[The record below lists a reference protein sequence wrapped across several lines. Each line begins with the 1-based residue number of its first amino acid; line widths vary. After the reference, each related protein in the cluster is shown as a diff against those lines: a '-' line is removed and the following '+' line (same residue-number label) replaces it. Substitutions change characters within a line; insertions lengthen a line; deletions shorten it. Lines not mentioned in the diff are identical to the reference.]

1 MSAERPTDHRGRFVP
16 DGSWPPGREA
26 PGPLEQ
32 VRRFLNTANQ
42 ESGADHF
49 ETPATLQA
57 WLEREGYEVGPLSR
71 DEHRPLLEL
80 RTALRELCL
89 ANHDRAGAP
98 AETVQDAGTAG
109 AETQATAV
117 LDRLG
122 ARAPVTIRLSA
133 QPGRPGLVPASTGA
147 PAVVAALLAAT
158 HDAMVA
164 GTWGRLKACRNHH
177 CRWAFYDHSRN
188 ASGAWCSLK
197 ACGSRMKVR
206 AYRARQRSGT
216 ATARSGLLALASL
229 AALASST
236 LLAACGTSGG
246 GTAGDGAGPAA
257 PEGSFCDVVSAWSD
271 AVTGTVNHFSLGSP
285 DVADGA
291 PRRLLYLEAWDGLG
305 HLASWVDEAAER
317 APRGTEDELRDAAGR
332 VREEVALGR
341 EASVALPESA
351 YEIAAVRNGT
361 LFKVSEKSRSVVFR
375 TLDLLR
381 VELGEGTV
389 PRRCGREPK
398 VVSLPVMTPP

>member
-1 MSAERPTDHRGRFVP
+1 MTVERPTDHRGRYVP

-26 PGPLEQ
+26 PGALEQ
-32 VRRFLNTANQ
+32 VRRFLNTANR

-49 ETPATLQA
+49 EIPATLQA
-57 WLEREGYEVGPLSR
+57 WLEREGYDVGPLSR
-71 DEHRPLLEL
+71 DDHRRLLEL
-80 RTALRELCL
+80 RDALRELCL
-89 ANHDRAGAP
+89 ANHDRAGAADGVDAVTGE
-98 AETVQDAGTAG
+98 AEA
-109 AETQATAV
+109 QAIAA

-133 QPGRPGLVPASTGA
+133 QPDQAALVPASTGST
-147 PAVVAALLAAT
+147 AVVAALLAAT

-164 GTWGRLKACRNHH
+164 GTWDRLKACRNHH

-188 ASGAWCSLK
+188 ASGAWCSLE

-216 ATARSGLLALASL
+216 AARPGLLALASL
-229 AALASST
+229 VALVSAS
-236 LLAACGTSGG
+236 LLAACGSSGG
-246 GTAGDGAGPAA
+246 GTSGDDAGPAA

-271 AVTGTVNHFSLGSP
+271 GVTGTVNHFSLESP
-285 DVADGA
+285 DVDDV
-291 PRRLLYLEAWDGLG
+291 PTRRRLYLEAWDGLG

-317 APRGTEDELRDAAGR
+317 APQGTEDELRDAAGR

-341 EASVALPESA
+341 EASAALPDDN
-351 YEIAAVRNGT
+351 YEAAAVRDGT
-361 LFKVSEKSRSVVFR
+361 LFKVSEKSRSLVFR